1 MQNTRPYGFWRSPIT
16 SELIVAKSI
25 GLSGVQLDGTNIYWL
40 EGRPR
45 EQGRNVLVQHRPGST
60 PLEVAPKEFNL
71 RTRVHEYGGGA
82 AVVHGDVTY
91 FSDMTDQRLYRHA
104 PGTRPSPLTP
114 AGSGHRY
121 ADGIIDMP
129 RTRWVGVRE
138 SHAEAG
144 GHVEN
149 AIVGVDL
156 ATEGAGRVLASGN
169 DFYASPDSR
178 RAVRIWRG

>member
-16 SELIVAKSI
+16 SELIVAESI

-82 AVVHGDVTY
+82 AVVHDDVTY
-91 FSDMTDQRLYRHA
+91 FSHMTDQRLYRHA
-104 PGTRPSPLTP
+104 PGTRP
-114 AGSGHRY
+114 GS
-121 ADGIIDMP
+121 AD
-129 RTRWVGVRE
+129 
-138 SHAEAG
+138 
-144 GHVEN
+144 
-149 AIVGVDL
+149 
-156 ATEGAGRVLASGN
+156 AGRVRSSLCRWDHRHAAYPLG
-169 DFYASPDSR
+169 R
-178 RAVRIWRG
+178 RA